1 MVKVDEKERIRRAY
15 FLQRKSIRQIA
26 RELHHARRT
35 VRKAIHD
42 PSPPQYT
49 RVVLT
54 TKPVLDPFAA
64 IIDRWLDDDLSS
76 PKKQRHTARR
86 IYHRLVE
93 EHGFSG
99 GESTV
104 RRYVRQRRPRE
115 REVYICRR
123 QGNMSV

>member
-54 TKPVLDPFAA
+54 AKPVLDPFAA

-86 IYHRLVE
+86 IYHRAGRGAWL
-93 EHGFSG
+93 
-99 GESTV
+99 
-104 RRYVRQRRPRE
+104 
-115 REVYICRR
+115 
-123 QGNMSV
+123 

>member
-1 MVKVDEKERIRRAY
+1 
-15 FLQRKSIRQIA
+15 
-26 RELHHARRT
+26 

-54 TKPVLDPFAA
+54 AKPVLDPFAA

-115 REVYICRR
+115 REVYIPVDTHGQSPWHFTGQARLDLNPDPPAISHTR
-123 QGNMSV
+123 